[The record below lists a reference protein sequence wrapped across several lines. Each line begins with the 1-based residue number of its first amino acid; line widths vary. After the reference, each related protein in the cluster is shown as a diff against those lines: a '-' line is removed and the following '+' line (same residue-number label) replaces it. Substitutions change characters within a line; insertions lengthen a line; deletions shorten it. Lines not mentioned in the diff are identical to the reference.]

1 MLFVINKPS
10 VIALKKEVEDLG
22 YFVSFSTSNQKK
34 DQLQQMH
41 IFKDAEFKKQV
52 ANVSLILA
60 CRINM
65 MFNGVGREQKKLLN
79 TLVEFSTI

>member
-1 MLFVINKPS
+1 
-10 VIALKKEVEDLG
+10 
-22 YFVSFSTSNQKK
+22 
-34 DQLQQMH
+34 MH

-79 TLVEFSTI
+79 TLIEFSTNL